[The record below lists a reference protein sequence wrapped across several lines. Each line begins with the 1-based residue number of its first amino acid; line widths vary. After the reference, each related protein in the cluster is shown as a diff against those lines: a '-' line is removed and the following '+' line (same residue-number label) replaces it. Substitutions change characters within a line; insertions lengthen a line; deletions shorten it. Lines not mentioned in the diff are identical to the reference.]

1 MPRSAFAFRL
11 GDNGSPFASANGLLG
26 LSRLSAWWLAL
37 GIDLERSRPGCPQD
51 NGAHE
56 RMHRDVRRELQA
68 GRIGRD
74 QAAFDLWR
82 EQYNTQRPHEALGMR
97 VPAEVYRPSTRAYKG
112 TPEDLDY
119 GGMETRRVKRRTG
132 EIVYRKERIGIST
145 AVGGWSVGLSARE
158 DGLMEVWFSRLLLGT
173 LGADHRQLQGRPIGR
188 P

>member
-1 MPRSAFAFRL
+1 
-11 GDNGSPFASANGLLG
+11 LLG

-56 RMHRDVRRELQA
+56 RLHRDVRRELEA

-82 EQYNTQRPHEALGMR
+82 DQYNTQRPHEALGMR
-97 VPAEVYRPSTRAYKG
+97 VPAEVYRSSARAYAG

-119 GGMETRRVKRRTG
+119 GGIPTRRVNRTTG
-132 EIVYRKERIGIST
+132 IICYRQEEILISM
-145 AVGGWSVGLSARE
+145 ALGGWSVGLSPRE
-158 DGLMEVWFSRLLLGT
+158 DDLVEVWFSKLLLGHLDPST
-173 LGADHRQLQGRPIGR
+173 ASFQAARSGGLEAGQPN
-188 P
+188 PV